1 MSHAPR
7 ALFAAAAR
15 RTPSGSD
22 DAKNRQPATSATPA
36 VSSREPPSATIT
48 SRTIP
53 AVAPGTSAASVGTSG
68 RSESLVGMIT
78 LNMTGP

>member
-1 MSHAPR
+1 MV
-7 ALFAAAAR
+7 LAATKKYGKTCAMMA
-15 RTPSGSD
+15 SSAEE
-22 DAKNRQPATSATPA
+22 AKKWQPATSATPA

-68 RSESLVGMIT
+68 RSES
-78 LNMTGP
+78 